1 MKNIQLKD
9 DISLSEF
16 SLGCMNLPLHDS
28 DEMERIIGRALEAGI
43 THFDTA
49 DLYQFGENEKAVG
62 EALGKFRGDYSFTI
76 GTKAGNE
83 FDAARKEKIGWNP
96 SASHI
101 KESIKQSLSRLGV
114 EAIDLYQLHGGTIED
129 NKDETIGAFE
139 DLKQEGLIRSYGI
152 SSIRPNVIDYY
163 MKHSSIATLM
173 MQFNP
178 IDNRPLE
185 ILDGLNSDVGILAR
199 GPVMKGLL
207 SDNADKVLENK
218 FADGVLEY
226 SHDELKRTIGAL
238 REVHSDLTAL
248 SYAFLRHHDAAIVN
262 GVSSL
267 SQLESNID
275 SYNRMPEL
283 SQEDHDRIMSAVRLM
298 KYEAHRA

>member
-9 DISLSEF
+9 GINLSEF
-16 SLGCMNLPLHDS
+16 SLGCMNLPLGDS
-28 DEMERIIGRALEAGI
+28 AETERIIGTALEAGI

-49 DLYQFGENEKAVG
+49 DLYQFGENEKVVG
-62 EALGKFRGDYSFTI
+62 EALRKFRVDHSFTI

-83 FDAARKEKIGWNP
+83 FDAASQEKIGWNP

-101 KESIKQSLSRLGV
+101 KEAIKQSLLRLGV
-114 EAIDLYQLHGGTIED
+114 EEIDLYQLHGGTIED

-152 SSIRPNVIDYY
+152 SSIRPNVINYY
-163 MKHSSIATLM
+163 MKHSSISTLM

-185 ILDGLNSDVGILAR
+185 ILEDLNSNVAVLAR

-207 SDNADKVLENK
+207 SSSADKVLEDK
-218 FADGVLEY
+218 FSDGVMEY
-226 SHDELKRTIGAL
+226 SHSELRETIHAL
-238 REVHSDLTAL
+238 RDIHSDLTAL
-248 SYAFLRHHDAAIVN
+248 SYAFLRHHNAVIVN

-283 SQEDHDRIMSAVRLM
+283 SKQEIDKLMAAVKLM
-298 KYEAHRA
+298 KYEAHR